1 MAESPTKDPKKKGH
15 PYFFW
20 MFVTVVSSSLISF
33 ALGGMLIGSTYE
45 YALIEPIQ
53 GQNEE
58 TMDLMYPA
66 CIAIGSIFII
76 VATLLAWI
84 GNIEF
89 SELIWFLLIIKRFC
103 QIVLQLSISVSYSG
117 EIQKTKKVDIS
128 PGTTKLLSKTGKL
141 P

>member
-1 MAESPTKDPKKKGH
+1 MNMAESPTKDPKKKGH

-20 MFVTVVSSSLISF
+20 MFVTVVSMSLLSF

-45 YALIEPIQ
+45 YALIEPIP

-58 TMDLMYPA
+58 SMDLKDLLYPA

-76 VATLLAWI
+76 VATVLAWI

-89 SELIWFLLIIKRFC
+89 TELIWFF
-103 QIVLQLSISVSYSG
+103 S
-117 EIQKTKKVDIS
+117 
-128 PGTTKLLSKTGKL
+128 
-141 P
+141 

>member
-1 MAESPTKDPKKKGH
+1 MNMAESPTKDPKKKGH

-20 MFVTVVSSSLISF
+20 MFVTVVSMSLLSF

-45 YALIEPIQ
+45 YALIEPSIQ

-58 TMDLMYPA
+58 SMDLLYPA

-76 VATLLAWI
+76 VATVLAWI

-89 SELIWFLLIIKRFC
+89 TELIWFFLII
-103 QIVLQLSISVSYSG
+103 
-117 EIQKTKKVDIS
+117 
-128 PGTTKLLSKTGKL
+128 
-141 P
+141 